1 MEIKK
6 VFLDITNLCN
16 ANCVYCFTNSNS
28 ITKQEMT
35 DEEIIFL
42 INSLFGLGIKQL
54 SIGGGEPFLRNLTK
68 IISEVGKDINISIT
82 TNGTILDDEI
92 IECIKN
98 RNVKITISLDS
109 LNSQHMK
116 KVRKGIDLSDVL
128 NNIDKL
134 VKFQDI
140 RKNLSIRSTIS
151 TNNITDLKELVDYC
165 ESKKIPRLKINS
177 INAFGRG
184 KRCVDIIPEF
194 SEFINILEEIRDYSQ
209 NMTLDVELPIEKY
222 LGHGS
227 NICTL
232 GRQSIYIDS
241 TGNVYPC
248 AFSEGSLLFGNVLKH
263 QFDSIKENFR
273 LFNYRNIT
281 CENCII
287 HRYE

>member
-1 MEIKK
+1 MLLGE
-6 VFLDITNLCN
+6 VNV
-16 ANCVYCFTNSNS
+16 A
-28 ITKQEMT
+28 
-35 DEEIIFL
+35 L
-42 INSLFGLGIKQL
+42 IL
-54 SIGGGEPFLRNLTK
+54 S
-68 IISEVGKDINISIT
+68 
-82 TNGTILDDEI
+82 
-92 IECIKN
+92 
-98 RNVKITISLDS
+98 
-109 LNSQHMK
+109 
-116 KVRKGIDLSDVL
+116 
-128 NNIDKL
+128 
-134 VKFQDI
+134 
-140 RKNLSIRSTIS
+140 
-151 TNNITDLKELVDYC
+151 
-165 ESKKIPRLKINS
+165 
-177 INAFGRG
+177 
-184 KRCVDIIPEF
+184 PEF

>member
-1 MEIKK
+1 MHTRIAGGCLYHAS
-6 VFLDITNLCN
+6 V
-16 ANCVYCFTNSNS
+16 A
-28 ITKQEMT
+28 
-35 DEEIIFL
+35 
-42 INSLFGLGIKQL
+42 LGKPI
-54 SIGGGEPFLRNLTK
+54 
-68 IISEVGKDINISIT
+68 
-82 TNGTILDDEI
+82 
-92 IECIKN
+92 
-98 RNVKITISLDS
+98 
-109 LNSQHMK
+109 
-116 KVRKGIDLSDVL
+116 
-128 NNIDKL
+128 
-134 VKFQDI
+134 
-140 RKNLSIRSTIS
+140 
-151 TNNITDLKELVDYC
+151 
-165 ESKKIPRLKINS
+165 
-177 INAFGRG
+177 
-184 KRCVDIIPEF
+184 
-194 SEFINILEEIRDYSQ
+194 